1 MILSPR
7 PLPRSPSSSSSSLF
21 FFFLSLSLSLT
32 VTHTRAPQGVADALK
47 KKYAK
52 TITFYVA
59 DPVLSP
65 EDEETVLEEYVF
77 KVRYG
82 ARNGEVALDDI
93 TVRRGGVGDGKENV
107 SGIDGDNL
115 NNNNVIVASTDA
127 EKRATT
133 TVTATRHARSSRRLD
148 DEDYIR
154 SAAQQMIRHLCSL
167 MHNLEPMPT
176 DRRFSM
182 KLTYTDDT
190 VRGRKK
196 NKKNGD
202 AQLAH
207 PTNSTPR
214 WAFVLF
220 CVLFI

>member
-1 MILSPR
+1 M
-7 PLPRSPSSSSSSLF
+7 
-21 FFFLSLSLSLT
+21 
-32 VTHTRAPQGVADALK
+32 THTRAPQGVADALK

-52 TITFYVA
+52 TIIFYVA

-107 SGIDGDNL
+107 SGINGDNL
-115 NNNNVIVASTDA
+115 NNNVIAASTDA

-190 VRGRKK
+190 VRG
-196 NKKNGD
+196 
-202 AQLAH
+202 
-207 PTNSTPR
+207 
-214 WAFVLF
+214 
-220 CVLFI
+220 